1 MSLRDEELSQTALIS
16 APFGSH
22 LIISIRPPSEKTRG
36 PKKGRAN
43 VEYLDVT
50 PAWRV
55 GGKRR
60 LPQLERWNIQNL
72 VPCSFT

>member
-16 APFGSH
+16 ARFGSH

-50 PAWRV
+50 HSGAAAASAAF
-55 GGKRR
+55 
-60 LPQLERWNIQNL
+60 L
-72 VPCSFT
+72 S